1 MKHPSEVNRFIL
13 YSLLLRLF
21 SLSQRLKQMYFLND
35 VRRLLDKLI
44 KAVLLRRQSL
54 NKYEAAF
61 IALSGL
67 AAFVLI
73 VTHDKGST
81 KPIVEGVEIGLSIL
95 VMV

>member
-1 MKHPSEVNRFIL
+1 
-13 YSLLLRLF
+13 
-21 SLSQRLKQMYFLND
+21 

-54 NKYEAAF
+54 NKDEAAF

-73 VTHDKGST
+73 VTHDKGTT
-81 KPIVEGVEIGLSIL
+81 KPIVKGVEIGLSKL